1 MIFMP
6 MLLRGYTRIALLNLF
21 FVAAIGFVL
30 RYKIAY
36 SLPFIDQKY
45 LLHGHSHFAF
55 TGWVT
60 HTIMLLMLHYLVQQR
75 VGADLRKYK
84 WLINTNLI
92 SAYGML
98 VSFPLQGYGL
108 FSIFFS
114 TLSIFVAYA
123 FAILY
128 WKQLNRLPQKNISH
142 WWMKA
147 ALLFNVISSL
157 GAFSLAF
164 MMATK
169 NMHQHWYL
177 AAVYF
182 FLHFQYNGWFFFACM
197 GLASARFMDGIPLSR
212 QKIIFWLFAASCVP
226 AYILSALWLPIP
238 AWSYLIV
245 VLAAFCQVAAWLL
258 LLQDINKIIPALK
271 KHTVPVIRSVFL
283 LSGVACTIKLVLQL
297 GSTIP
302 SLATL
307 AFGFRPV
314 VIGYLHL
321 ILLGVITLFLLAFL
335 MTEKLVFVTTR
346 TLLAIKIFTAGVI
359 INEGLLMIQ
368 GAAAIMYSTVTFI
381 NEGLLAAAAIL
392 LTGTLLLNSSQKS
405 KRDFDHKN
413 NH

>member
-1 MIFMP
+1 MP
-6 MLLRGYTRIALLNLF
+6 SLLTRYTRIALLNLF
-21 FVAAIGFVL
+21 FVAIIGFVL

-36 SLPFIDQKY
+36 SLPFVDQKY

-60 HTIMLLMLHYLVQQR
+60 HTILLLLLHYLVQQKSE
-75 VGADLRKYK
+75 ADLRKFK
-84 WLINTNLI
+84 WLINANLV

-98 VSFPLQGYGL
+98 ISFPLQGYGL
-108 FSIFFS
+108 FAIFFS

-123 FAILY
+123 FAILF
-128 WKQLNRLPQKNISH
+128 WKQLNRLPQKSISH

-147 ALLFNVISSL
+147 ALLFNAISSL

-169 NMHQHWYL
+169 SMHQHWYL

-197 GLASARFMDGIPLSR
+197 GLATARFMGDIPFNR
-212 QKIIFWLFAASCVP
+212 QKIIFWLFAASCIP

-238 AWSYLIV
+238 AWSYTIV

-258 LLQDINKIIPALK
+258 VLQHINNIIPSVK
-271 KHTVPVIRSVFL
+271 KHAVPVIRSVLF
-283 LSGVACTIKLVLQL
+283 LSGIAFTIKLVLQL

-335 MTEKLVFVTTR
+335 MTEKLMAVTPR
-346 TLLAIKIFTAGVI
+346 TLVAIKIFTAGVI
-359 INEGLLMIQ
+359 INELLLMIQ
-368 GAAAIMYSTVTFI
+368 GAAAITHSTVIFI

-392 LTGTLLLNSSQKS
+392 LTGTLLLNSSQK
-405 KRDFDHKN
+405 KFKGDLNHKN
-413 NH
+413 NV

>member
-1 MIFMP
+1 MP